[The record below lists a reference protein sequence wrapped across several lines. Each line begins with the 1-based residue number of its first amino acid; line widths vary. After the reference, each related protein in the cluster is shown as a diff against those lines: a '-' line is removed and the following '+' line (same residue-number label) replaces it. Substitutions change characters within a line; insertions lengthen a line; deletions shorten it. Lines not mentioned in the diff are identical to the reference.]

1 MKIGID
7 IRPLQ
12 TGHSVRGIGQVT
24 RQVTAELE
32 KLKAPDDQ
40 LVLYVY
46 ENGEKID
53 TAPFGED
60 AITQELPQPKHAR
73 ISKVLPWLNTEVDD
87 IIRKTCDVY
96 VQYDFKMGVPKHH
109 PSVLLIHD
117 QIPVIF
123 GNKYPFSY
131 LATYRTAR
139 RVGLSRRD
147 ALIEKALRRRVY
159 LREMRKTLDRATEV
173 LTVSKYVADDTVQFA
188 SLQRQKSL
196 KITPALLGFTQPA
209 TVDGKLLAME
219 QTRMDELGLQANN
232 FLFFI
237 GGVDDRRRI
246 DQLVAAFN
254 NLRARGE
261 DIKLVLGGYDFQPDM
276 SAIFSPAALKAIE
289 SSSYREDIC
298 LLGFISDRERSWLY
312 ENAKAFV
319 FPTEYEGFGL
329 PILESLAEGCPV
341 IVYKNSAVPEVAGPN
356 TLMVEGWE
364 GIVSAVGELDERSE
378 KERGAAAKDGK
389 AWTEKFTW
397 KKTAKVFLE
406 AAYRAKSN

>member
-1 MKIGID
+1 MKIGVD

-32 KLKAPDDQ
+32 KLKSPDDQ
-40 LVLYVY
+40 LVLYIY
-46 ENGEKID
+46 KNGEKID
-53 TAPFGED
+53 TAAFGED

-73 ISKVLPWLNTEVDD
+73 ISKVFPWLDSEADD

-131 LATYRTAR
+131 LATYGTAR

-159 LREMRKTLDRATEV
+159 LREMRKTLDRSTEV
-173 LTVSKYVADDTVQFA
+173 LTVSQYVAGDTVQFA

-196 KITPALLGFTQPA
+196 KINPALLGFTQPK
-209 TVDGKLLAME
+209 TVDEPLLNIE
-219 QTRMDELGLQANN
+219 QTRINELGLRKGN

-246 DQLVAAFN
+246 DQLVSAFN
-254 NLRARGE
+254 NLRSQGE

-276 SAIFSPAALKAIE
+276 SGIFSPAALKAIE
-289 SSSYREDIC
+289 TSSYSEDIC

-364 GIVSAVGELDERSE
+364 GIMAAVYEIDTRSE
-378 KERGAAAKDGK
+378 KETAELKKAGK
-389 AWTEKFTW
+389 EWTKKFTW
-397 KKTAKVFLE
+397 EKTAKVFLE
-406 AAYRAKSN
+406 AISRAKSI